1 MDYLLAHR
9 SYLLDGLGGTL
20 LICATTIPV
29 SLVLGVLGGS
39 VGFYRIP
46 VLHPLLRVITEM
58 VRNTPLYLQL
68 IFLFFALPA
77 IGIKFSPFFAGFL
90 ALTIWGGVYN
100 SENFR
105 AGFEAVDRH
114 IIEGAAAVGLTR
126 RQTFLYGVLPIG
138 LRIAFRS
145 VLNTSIALVKDS
157 SYLVAVGYLEATDA
171 VYSLINLDFR
181 VIPLFAFLA
190 VVYLVL
196 VWVLSRAA
204 GLLERRLMRPY
215 EVTATGPGNHL
226 EQEWALQ

>member
-1 MDYLLAHR
+1 MGYLLSHR
-9 SYLLDGLGGTL
+9 SYLLDGFEGTL

-29 SLVLGVLGGS
+29 SLLLGMLGGV

-46 VLHPLLRVITEM
+46 VLNQSLRAIIEII
-58 VRNTPLYLQL
+58 RNTPLYLQL
-68 IFLFFALPA
+68 IFVFFALPT
-77 IGIKFSPFFAGFL
+77 IGVKFSPFFAGFL
-90 ALTIWGGVYN
+90 ALSVWGAVYN

-114 IIEGAAAVGLTR
+114 IIEGAEALGLTR

-171 VYSLINLDFR
+171 AYSLVNLDFR
-181 VIPLFAFLA
+181 VVPLFVFLA
-190 VVYLVL
+190 IVYLTL
-196 VWVLSRAA
+196 VWGLSRA
-204 GLLERRLMRPY
+204 GGHLERWLMRPY
-215 EVTATGPGNHL
+215 DLTAPGSLKHVG
-226 EQEWALQ
+226 QEWALQ